1 MAEKSV
7 VEGRGLTRRAALLA
21 PLALTG
27 CGLFNGDWFST
38 NKPPLPGR
46 REPVLPPG
54 RDLRVDP
61 NAPRVVLPPPVEN
74 AAWPQAGGNPAHDMG
89 HLEAAVDLHKAW
101 DANIG
106 AGGGYRRAILA
117 QPVVANGTVF
127 TMDSAGNVSAFALS
141 SGARLWRVPT
151 RGKHVRSSNV
161 GGGLATAGGT
171 LYAVNGLGDLVALD
185 TAKGAEKWRTG
196 LGAPG
201 RSAPTV
207 VEDRLFLT
215 TIKDE
220 LLSISA
226 EDGHRI
232 WSYQGS
238 SASPAVLGRPAPA
251 FSNGLVVAGFS
262 SGELACLRAD
272 SGTVIWTD
280 SLGGVS
286 VSAGVADFSAIR
298 GRPAI
303 SQGRVIASG
312 LGGLTMALDLPTG
325 RRLWSREFGSEDSPW
340 IAGDW
345 VFVVSL
351 SQQLAALT
359 VADGSVAW
367 VSPLPRWNNPKH
379 AKGPITWYG
388 PSLLSNRLV
397 VVGTDRNALSI
408 SPYTGAILG
417 REHLPSPAAP
427 LEPVVADG
435 TLLMVVD
442 NGTLLAMR

>member
-1 MAEKSV
+1 MAENSV
-7 VEGRGLTRRAALLA
+7 VDGRGLTRRAALLA
-21 PLALTG
+21 PLALSG
-27 CGLFNGDWFST
+27 CGLINGDWFST
-38 NKPPLPGR
+38 TKKPLPGQ

-54 RDLRVDP
+54 HSLEVDP
-61 NAPRVVLPPPVEN
+61 NAPRVVLPPPVRN
-74 AAWPQAGGNPAHDMG
+74 QAWPQAGGNPTHDMG
-89 HLEAAVDLHKAW
+89 HLAAAPDLNRAWEAD
-101 DANIG
+101 IG
-106 AGGGYRRAILA
+106 VGGGYRRALLA

-141 SGARLWRVPT
+141 GGARRWRTPT

-161 GGGLATAGGT
+161 GGGLATANGT

-185 TAKGAEKWRTG
+185 TANGAQKWRID

-201 RSAPTV
+201 RSSPTV
-207 VEDRLFLT
+207 VEGRLFLT
-215 TIKDE
+215 TIQDE
-220 LLSISA
+220 LIA
-226 EDGHRI
+226 IAADDGHRI

-251 FSNGLVVAGFS
+251 FANGLLVAGFS

-272 SGTVIWTD
+272 SGSVIWTD

-312 LGGLTMALDLPTG
+312 LGGLTLALDLPTG
-325 RRLWSREFGSEDSPW
+325 RRLWSRDFGSEDSPW

-345 VFVVSL
+345 VFMVSL
-351 SQQLAALT
+351 SQELAALT
-359 VADGSVAW
+359 LADGAIAW
-367 VSPLPRWNNPKH
+367 ISPLPRWNNPKR
-379 AKGPITWYG
+379 ATGPITWYG

-397 VVGTDRNALSI
+397 VVGTDRNALSV

-417 REHLPSPAAP
+417 RQHLPSPAAP
-427 LEPVVADG
+427 LEPVIADG
-435 TLLMVVD
+435 TLLMMAN
-442 NGTLLAMR
+442 NGTLLALR